1 VKIQVEW
8 NPASVAEY
16 RLIGYETRSLRRED
30 FNNDAVDAGEIGAG
44 TQVTAI
50 YEVTAPGSAAL
61 LNDPLRYG
69 SATAGAEGDEVGFL
83 RLRWKAPGAE
93 TSTLI
98 ETPITG
104 TEAATTETR
113 FAAAIAGFGQLLQGS
128 VYLGDW
134 GWDEAIAL
142 AVANRGEDAFGYR
155 IEAVNLMRLAQSLSA
170 N

>member
-1 VKIQVEW
+1 MRVW
-8 NPASVAEY
+8 PAALSWAAATGRTGRAPAE
-16 RLIGYETRSLRRED
+16 GT
-30 FNNDAVDAGEIGAG
+30 AGE
-44 TQVTAI
+44 
-50 YEVTAPGSAAL
+50 L
-61 LNDPLRYG
+61 
-69 SATAGAEGDEVGFL
+69 GFL
-83 RLRWKAPGAE
+83 RLRWKAPGE
-93 TSTLI
+93 DNSTLV

-104 TEAATTETR
+104 QEAASTETR

-155 IEAVNLMRLAQSLSA
+155 VEAVNLMRLAQSLAA

>member
-1 VKIQVEW
+1 
-8 NPASVAEY
+8 
-16 RLIGYETRSLRRED
+16 ED

-50 YEVTAPGSAAL
+50 YEVTAPGSDAL

-69 SATAGAEGDEVGFL
+69 TAAATEAADELGFL
-83 RLRWKAPGAE
+83 RLRWKAPGEDA
-93 TSTLI
+93 STLV

-104 TEAATTETR
+104 TESATEETR
-113 FAAAIAGFGQLLQGS
+113 FAAAVAGFGQLLQGS
-128 VYLGDW
+128 VYLNDW

-142 AVANRGEDAFGYR
+142 AVASRGEDAFGYR
-155 IEAVNLMRLAQSLSA
+155 AEAVNLMRLAQVMAA